1 MERRRSSRLREVKE
15 AEETKEIEEV
25 KEMAERA
32 GVVRTYSDLL
42 VYQQAYRLALDVSRL
57 TKEFPRQ
64 EQFEMGRQIRNCSRS
79 VAANIVEGWAKRN
92 SAAEFK
98 RHLMI
103 SIGECA
109 ETKFWIDLATDEVL
123 IEAKRAGPLGSE
135 YGKLGF
141 MRHNLWKEW
150 RKF

>member
-1 MERRRSSRLREVKE
+1 MEAKEVKE
-15 AEETKEIEEV
+15 KP
-25 KEMAERA
+25 ERA
-32 GVVRTYSDLL
+32 GIVRTYSDLL
-42 VYQQAYRLALDVSRL
+42 VFKQAYRLALDVSKL

-64 EQFEMGRQIRNCSRS
+64 EQFEMGRQLRNCSRS

-109 ETKFWIDLATDEVL
+109 ETKFWIDLAADEHFVDV
-123 IEAKRAGPLGSE
+123 KRAVALGSD
-135 YGKLGF
+135 YGKLGY
-141 MRHNLWKEW
+141 MLHNLWKEW

>member
-1 MERRRSSRLREVKE
+1 MEVKDVKE
-15 AEETKEIEEV
+15 AKDV
-25 KEMAERA
+25 KDRA
-32 GVVRTYSDLL
+32 VRVGVVRTYSDLL
-42 VYQQAYRLALDVSRL
+42 VYKQAYRLALDVSKL

-64 EQFEMGRQIRNCSRS
+64 EQFELGRQLRNCSRS

-98 RHLMI
+98 RHLI
-103 SIGECA
+103 IAIGECA
-109 ETKFWIDLATDEVL
+109 ETKFWIDLASDEQFVQSGQ
-123 IEAKRAGPLGSE
+123 AGALGSE

-141 MRHNLWKEW
+141 MLHNLWKEW

>member
-1 MERRRSSRLREVKE
+1 MGVNEVKEVREVKE
-15 AEETKEIEEV
+15 AQEKN
-25 KEMAERA
+25 ARA

-42 VYQQAYRLALDVSRL
+42 VYKQACRLTLDVSRL

-64 EQFEMGRQIRNCSRS
+64 EQFELGRQLRNCSRS
-79 VAANIVEGWAKRN
+79 GAANIIEGWAKRN

-103 SIGECA
+103 AIGECA
-109 ETKFWIDLATDEVL
+109 ETKFWIDLASDEQFVQS
-123 IEAKRAGPLGSE
+123 KHAGALGSE

-141 MRHNLWKEW
+141 MLHNLWKEW

>member
-1 MERRRSSRLREVKE
+1 MDVKEVKE
-15 AEETKEIEEV
+15 V
-25 KEMAERA
+25 KDVKDRSVRA

-42 VYQQAYRLALDVSRL
+42 VYKQAYRLVLDVSGL

-64 EQFEMGRQIRNCSRS
+64 EQFELGRQLRNCSRS

-98 RHLMI
+98 RHLMMA
-103 SIGECA
+103 IGECA
-109 ETKFWIDLATDEVL
+109 ETKFWIDLASDEHFVQP
-123 IEAKRAGPLGSE
+123 KQAGALGSE

-141 MRHNLWKEW
+141 MLHNLWKEW

>member
-1 MERRRSSRLREVKE
+1 MMEVKDVKE
-15 AEETKEIEEV
+15 AKDV
-25 KEMAERA
+25 QDRSARA

-42 VYQQAYRLALDVSRL
+42 VYKQAYRLALDVSRL
-57 TKEFPRQ
+57 TKGFPRQ
-64 EQFEMGRQIRNCSRS
+64 EQFELGRQLRNCSRS

-98 RHLMI
+98 RHLI
-103 SIGECA
+103 IAIGECA
-109 ETKFWIDLATDEVL
+109 ETKFWIDLASDEQFVQS
-123 IEAKRAGPLGSE
+123 KQAGALGSE

-141 MRHNLWKEW
+141 MLHNLWKEW

>member
-1 MERRRSSRLREVKE
+1 MEVKE
-15 AEETKEIEEV
+15 AKEA
-25 KEMAERA
+25 KEAGEAKDRPERA

-42 VYQQAYRLALDVSRL
+42 VYQQAYRLALDVSKV

-79 VAANIVEGWAKRN
+79 MAANIVEGWAKRN

-98 RHLMI
+98 RHLI
-103 SIGECA
+103 IAIGECA
-109 ETKFWIDLATDEVL
+109 ETKFWIDLATDEGL
-123 IEAKRAGPLGSE
+123 IEARRSGPLGSE

-141 MRHNLWKEW
+141 MLHNLWKEW

>member
-1 MERRRSSRLREVKE
+1 
-15 AEETKEIEEV
+15 
-25 KEMAERA
+25 MAERA

-42 VYQQAYRLALDVSRL
+42 VYKQAYCLALDVSKL

-64 EQFEMGRQIRNCSRS
+64 EQFELGRQLRNCSRS

-103 SIGECA
+103 CIGECA
-109 ETKFWIDLATDEVL
+109 ETKFWIDLATDEGFV
-123 IEAKRAGPLGSE
+123 EAKRAGTLGSD
-135 YGKLGF
+135 YGKLGY
-141 MRHNLWKEW
+141 MLHNLWKEW

>member
-1 MERRRSSRLREVKE
+1 MEVKE
-15 AEETKEIEEV
+15 AKEAKEAEEAKDRP
-25 KEMAERA
+25 ERA

-42 VYQQAYRLALDVSRL
+42 VYRQAYRLALDISKV
-57 TKEFPRQ
+57 TKEFPRR
-64 EQFEMGRQIRNCSRS
+64 EQFEIGRQIRNCSRS

-98 RHLMI
+98 RHLI
-103 SIGECA
+103 IAIGECA
-109 ETKFWIDLATDEVL
+109 ETKFWIDLATDEGL
-123 IEAKRAGPLGSE
+123 IEARRSGTLGSE

-141 MRHNLWKEW
+141 MLHNLWKEW

>member
-1 MERRRSSRLREVKE
+1 MSRLQEVKEIEEVKE
-15 AEETKEIEEV
+15 AEEV

-42 VYQQAYRLALDVSRL
+42 VYKQAYRLALDVSKVTR
-57 TKEFPRQ
+57 TFPRQ

-98 RHLMI
+98 RHLVI
-103 SIGECA
+103 AIGECA
-109 ETKFWIDLATDEVL
+109 ETKFWIDLATDEGLV
-123 IEAKRAGPLGSE
+123 EGGRAGTLGSE
-135 YGKLGF
+135 SGKLGF
-141 MRHNLWKEW
+141 MLHNLWKEW

>member
-1 MERRRSSRLREVKE
+1 
-15 AEETKEIEEV
+15 
-25 KEMAERA
+25 MAERA
-32 GVVRTYSDLL
+32 GIVRTYSDLL
-42 VYQQAYRLALDVSRL
+42 VYQQAYRLALDVSKV
-57 TKEFPRQ
+57 TKVFPKQ
-64 EQFEMGRQIRNCSRS
+64 EQFEIGRQIRNCSRS

-103 SIGECA
+103 AIGECA
-109 ETKFWIDLATDEVL
+109 ETKFWIDLASDEGFV
-123 IEAKRAGPLGSE
+123 EAKRAGTLGSE

-141 MRHNLWKEW
+141 MLHNLWKEW

>member
-1 MERRRSSRLREVKE
+1 MEVKE
-15 AEETKEIEEV
+15 V
-25 KEMAERA
+25 KETPGRS

-42 VYQQAYRLALDVSRL
+42 VYKQAYRLALEVSKV
-57 TKEFPRQ
+57 TKGFPRQ
-64 EQFEMGRQIRNCSRS
+64 EQFEMGRQLRNCSRS

-98 RHLMI
+98 RHLII

-109 ETKFWIDLATDEVL
+109 ETKFWIDLAADEGFV
-123 IEAKRAGPLGSE
+123 EGKCAGTLGSD

-141 MRHNLWKEW
+141 MLHNLWKEW

>member
-1 MERRRSSRLREVKE
+1 M
-15 AEETKEIEEV
+15 EV
-25 KEMAERA
+25 KEMKDIKEVKDPSARA
-32 GVVRTYSDLL
+32 RVVRTYSDLL
-42 VYQQAYRLALDVSRL
+42 VYKQAYRLALDVSRL

-64 EQFEMGRQIRNCSRS
+64 EQFELGRQLRNCSRS

-103 SIGECA
+103 AIGECA
-109 ETKFWIDLATDEVL
+109 ETKFWIDLASDEQFVQ
-123 IEAKRAGPLGSE
+123 AKQAGALGSE

-141 MRHNLWKEW
+141 MLHNLWKGW

>member
-1 MERRRSSRLREVKE
+1 MKEVKE
-15 AEETKEIEEV
+15 IAS
-25 KEMAERA
+25 RA

-42 VYQQAYRLALDVSRL
+42 VYRQAYRLALEVSRL
-57 TKEFPRQ
+57 TKDFPRQ
-64 EQFEMGRQIRNCSRS
+64 EQFEMARQIRNCSRS

-98 RHLMI
+98 RHLI
-103 SIGECA
+103 IAIGECA
-109 ETKFWIDLATDEVL
+109 ETKFWIDLAADEGFVKA
-123 IEAKRAGPLGSE
+123 IRAETMGSE

-141 MRHNLWKEW
+141 MLHNLWKEW

>member
-1 MERRRSSRLREVKE
+1 MELKKSSRWRGVKE
-15 AEETKEIEEV
+15 VEEGEEVQEV
-25 KEMAERA
+25 KEMSERA

-42 VYQQAYRLALDVSRL
+42 VYQQSYRLALEVSKL
-57 TKEFPRQ
+57 TREFPKQ

-103 SIGECA
+103 AIGECA
-109 ETKFWIDLATDEVL
+109 ETKFWIDLAADEGL
-123 IEAKRAGPLGSE
+123 IEVKRAGTLGSE

-141 MRHNLWKEW
+141 MLHNLWKEW

>member
-1 MERRRSSRLREVKE
+1 
-15 AEETKEIEEV
+15 
-25 KEMAERA
+25 
-32 GVVRTYSDLL
+32 
-42 VYQQAYRLALDVSRL
+42 LALDVSKL

-64 EQFEMGRQIRNCSRS
+64 EQFEMGRQLRNCSRS

-109 ETKFWIDLATDEVL
+109 ETKFWIDLAADEHFVDL
-123 IEAKRAGPLGSE
+123 KRAGALGSD
-135 YGKLGF
+135 YGKLGY
-141 MRHNLWKEW
+141 MLHNLWKEW

>member
-1 MERRRSSRLREVKE
+1 
-15 AEETKEIEEV
+15 
-25 KEMAERA
+25 MAERA
-32 GVVRTYSDLL
+32 GIVRTYSDLL
-42 VYQQAYRLALDVSRL
+42 VYQQAYRLALDVSKV
-57 TKEFPRQ
+57 TKVFPKQ
-64 EQFEMGRQIRNCSRS
+64 EQFEIGRQIRNCSRS

-103 SIGECA
+103 AIGECA
-109 ETKFWIDLATDEVL
+109 ETKFRIDLASDEGFV
-123 IEAKRAGPLGSE
+123 EAKRAGTLGSE

-141 MRHNLWKEW
+141 MLHNLWKEW

>member
-1 MERRRSSRLREVKE
+1 MMEVKE
-15 AEETKEIEEV
+15 VKEV
-25 KEMAERA
+25 KDVKDQSPRA

-42 VYQQAYRLALDVSRL
+42 VYKQAYRLALDVSRL

-64 EQFEMGRQIRNCSRS
+64 EQFELGRQLRNCGRS
-79 VAANIVEGWAKRN
+79 IAANIVEGWAKRN

-103 SIGECA
+103 AIGECA
-109 ETKFWIDLATDEVL
+109 ETKFWIDLASDERFVQP
-123 IEAKRAGPLGSE
+123 KQAGALGSE

-141 MRHNLWKEW
+141 MLHNLWKEW
-150 RKF
+150 RKL

>member
-1 MERRRSSRLREVKE
+1 MEAKEVKE
-15 AEETKEIEEV
+15 IAG
-25 KEMAERA
+25 RA

-42 VYQQAYRLALDVSRL
+42 VYKQAYRLALDVSKV

-64 EQFEMGRQIRNCSRS
+64 EQFELGRQIRNCSRS

-98 RHLMI
+98 RHLI
-103 SIGECA
+103 IAIGECA
-109 ETKFWIDLATDEVL
+109 ETKFWIDLATDEGL
-123 IEAKRAGPLGSE
+123 IEAKRSGTLGSE

-141 MRHNLWKEW
+141 MLHNLWKEW